1 MPNFAPMRD
10 YTYAL
15 ADEMIDR
22 YALRPPFVDVGCGRG
37 RFSLHLHER
46 HGWNGV
52 AADAS
57 PGAAAAARRTLHGT
71 AVDVHDQAIDE
82 LGGSF
87 RTVVFSTVI
96 EHIADDEAA
105 LRRLRRLLPDEP
117 GRGHLIMSLPT
128 NPECEWRWDDDY
140 YGHYRRY
147 TRPAVEHM
155 LAATGFRLLE
165 FWDYTFPVYWAMR
178 RAYTRVL
185 PTKQPPSDVKEASSA
200 ESALTDAWSAGG
212 AGYLVGR
219 IPVWKA
225 VNRVQTRYR
234 HGHRGFEAITLATT
248 A

>member
-1 MPNFAPMRD
+1 
-10 YTYAL
+10 
-15 ADEMIDR
+15 
-22 YALRPPFVDVGCGRG
+22 
-37 RFSLHLHER
+37 
-46 HGWNGV
+46 
-52 AADAS
+52 
-57 PGAAAAARRTLHGT
+57 
-71 AVDVHDQAIDE
+71 
-82 LGGSF
+82 
-87 RTVVFSTVI
+87 
-96 EHIADDEAA
+96 
-105 LRRLRRLLPDEP
+105 
-117 GRGHLIMSLPT
+117 
-128 NPECEWRWDDDY
+128 
-140 YGHYRRY
+140 
-147 TRPAVEHM
+147 M